1 MATDDDGSCFREGC
15 KLEWA
20 DNYDSLA
27 TINNNTC
34 TIQLNQQEYESI
46 SSLQEQI
53 DNLSYIESHYN
64 VILAA
69 NSILQEQLEQCQP
82 DAYGQITIELKEG
95 WNMIGYNL
103 ISPSNVVDKISDIAS
118 DVELVKDNDGAFYW
132 PGSGFGYNSIGN
144 FIPGHGYFIKMN
156 SDRDFVFQL

>member
-15 KLEWA
+15 NLEWA

-53 DNLSYIESHYN
+53 DNLSYIES
-64 VILAA
+64 
-69 NSILQEQLEQCQP
+69 E
-82 DAYGQITIELKEG
+82 
-95 WNMIGYNL
+95 
-103 ISPSNVVDKISDIAS
+103 
-118 DVELVKDNDGAFYW
+118 
-132 PGSGFGYNSIGN
+132 
-144 FIPGHGYFIKMN
+144 
-156 SDRDFVFQL
+156 